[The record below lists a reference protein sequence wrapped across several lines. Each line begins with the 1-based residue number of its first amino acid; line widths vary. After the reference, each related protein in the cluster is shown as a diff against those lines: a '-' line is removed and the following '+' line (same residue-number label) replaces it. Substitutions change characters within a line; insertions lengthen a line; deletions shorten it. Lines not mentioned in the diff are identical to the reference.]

1 MAPQIVK
8 QDKRFRKAIPPSQ
21 RLAVTLRFLATGD
34 SYASFSALF
43 RIAQY
48 TISLI
53 VPEVCDAI
61 FSVLKTGYL
70 KVCVCAIVSYF
81 FSKLISA
88 CAVSSAEEWTQI
100 ANPWNYPNC
109 IGAVDGKHIV
119 MSAPPNTG
127 STFYNYK
134 GTHSIVL
141 MAIADANYKFLY
153 IEVGCNGRVSDGGVF
168 NKCSFAR
175 AMAQNALILPE
186 PKPLPGREMPVPF
199 VLVAADKTRRITLAT
214 CALHNFSITRNAP
227 SYVSLTMVDRYE
239 DGNFIPGDWRNEG
252 SVPMLQKKLEKYS
265 NNTLYLLLVN
275 CHGNTLTFD

>member
-43 RIAQY
+43 RIAQC

-70 KVCVCAIVSYF
+70 KVCVRAIVSYF

-141 MAIADANYKFLY
+141 MAIADANYM
-153 IEVGCNGRVSDGGVF
+153 CRT
-168 NKCSFAR
+168 
-175 AMAQNALILPE
+175 
-186 PKPLPGREMPVPF
+186 
-199 VLVAADKTRRITLAT
+199 VA
-214 CALHNFSITRNAP
+214 
-227 SYVSLTMVDRYE
+227 
-239 DGNFIPGDWRNEG
+239 
-252 SVPMLQKKLEKYS
+252 YS
-265 NNTLYLLLVN
+265 TNVLLLAPWPKMR
-275 CHGNTLTFD
+275 